1 MTTWGLLARWVLV
14 LGYWFPTNE
23 NQSNRWKKKNT
34 APRINIIACFI
45 ILPPKKSSAYV
56 CM

>member
-56 CM
+56 CI